1 MRPWPILV
9 GLLILGLPAAA
20 EEPQKGTG
28 RYAVSPS
35 DDGFIRLDTETGA
48 TTHCGRRE
56 GVWRCDVLAE
66 DRSAL
71 EAKIDALGDKV
82 AALSAEVDKLAA
94 SVAALQAAQS
104 ETAKPPTA
112 PPPLTEEDRQIDQAS
127 RFAERLMHRFFDMI
141 RALKRD
147 ETQGI

>member
-1 MRPWPILV
+1 MRPSLILA
-9 GLLILGLPAAA
+9 GLLILSLPAAA
-20 EEPQKGTG
+20 EEPQKGAG

-71 EAKIDALGDKV
+71 EAKIDALGDRV

-94 SVAALQAAQS
+94 AVAALQA
-104 ETAKPPTA
+104 ERNEGAKPPA
-112 PPPLTEEDRQIDQAS
+112 APPLTEEDRQIDQAS

-141 RALKRD
+141 RALRRD